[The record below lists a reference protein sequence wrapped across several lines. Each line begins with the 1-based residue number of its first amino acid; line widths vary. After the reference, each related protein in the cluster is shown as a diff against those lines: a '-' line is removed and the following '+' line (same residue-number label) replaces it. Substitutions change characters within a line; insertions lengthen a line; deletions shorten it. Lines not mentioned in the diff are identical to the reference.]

1 MMEITIR
8 RTPQD
13 SVREETSGNRIWSG
27 YDFVEKI
34 IYLAH
39 ICVMKVR
46 IAFGTLITLGVS
58 QLGIS
63 EHIKFGLP

>member
-1 MMEITIR
+1 MMEIAIR

-13 SVREETSGNRIWSG
+13 SVREETSRNRIWSG
-27 YDFVEKI
+27 YDFVES

-46 IAFGTLITLGVS
+46 MAFGTLITLGVS

-63 EHIKFGLP
+63 EHIKLGLP